1 MDDHR
6 ETVAMS
12 DAALEREIQAALAV
26 DPSPEFLARVR
37 ARIATEVVSAPWH
50 IRWDFITAG
59 VALASLLAATF
70 FWADQ
75 ERLGGEA
82 EQDSPA
88 AILRSEAPLVA
99 IPPATVEPPAAS
111 PATAVPTRTV
121 AESAIT
127 DGTRAS
133 ARDSI
138 PVPEVVIAPEE
149 TAGLRSFM
157 ALVSDGRFD
166 SSMLGEQDAAAS
178 DQADGIVIEPIAIE
192 PLAALAL
199 LEGERQ

>member
-1 MDDHR
+1 
-6 ETVAMS
+6 
-12 DAALEREIQAALAV
+12 
-26 DPSPEFLARVR
+26 
-37 ARIATEVVSAPWH
+37 VSAPWH
-50 IRWDFITAG
+50 IRWHFITAG
-59 VALASLLAATF
+59 VALASLLAVVTF
-70 FWADQ
+70 FRADQ

-82 EQDSPA
+82 EQGSPSA
-88 AILRSEAPLVA
+88 TVRSEAPLVA

-111 PATAVPTRTV
+111 PATAVPPRTV
-121 AESAIT
+121 AESAIA

-166 SSMLGEQDAAAS
+166 SSMLGEQNAAAS

>member
-1 MDDHR
+1 
-6 ETVAMS
+6 MS
-12 DAALEREIQAALAV
+12 DAALEREIEAALDV

-37 ARIATEVVSAPWH
+37 ARVATEVVSAPWH

-59 VALASLLAATF
+59 VALASVLAFVMF
-70 FWADQ
+70 FRADQ

-82 EQDSPA
+82 EQGGPA
-88 AILRSEAPLVA
+88 AILRSEAPVVA
-99 IPPATVEPPAAS
+99 IPPATVDPPAAS

-121 AESAIT
+121 PESAIA

-166 SSMLGEQDAAAS
+166 SSMLGEQQDATAP
-178 DQADGIVIEPIAIE
+178 DQADEIVIEPIAIE